1 MFIKKFKVLAV
12 FIVGIIFVFTIIF
25 FYNFFK
31 TNAAHGD
38 TLQNLSVYDDQLS
51 SQFANWSWNSSV
63 NFSNTS
69 PVNAGSSSI
78 SFTPAAWGGLYLHA
92 NTAIN
97 PASYTSLQFA
107 MQTADQEKNF
117 TLLFYDANNQVM
129 KSIPLTQYPGADQNG
144 WKMYTIPM
152 SEVSQPIGGFALQ
165 ETSGSDGPVVY
176 MDAIQ
181 FVTNQSAPTAPVAS
195 ESAAPTPTGDPA
207 PTAATVAPV
216 SAANTTGNP
225 LAGATFFNNPDVN
238 PAKQQEQQWESSR
251 PDDAAQIAKIADQ
264 PKAMWI
270 GSWNANVQADVQTV
284 VSKAAAAGSVPV
296 FVSYNIPNRDCG
308 GYSAGGSGSTE
319 TYTSWISSFAQGIG
333 NNRAVVIL
341 EPDALAQVTCLSA
354 DDQAQRYS
362 MLTNAVQTFKSL
374 GNTAVY
380 IDAGHSGWISASD
393 MANRLNQA
401 GIAKADGF
409 ALNVSNFMTSSDSIA
424 YGSELAGLV
433 ANKHFVIDTSRN
445 GNGPTGDN
453 AWCNPPGRALGDKP
467 TTQTGNA
474 LVDAYLWVKSPGE
487 SDGNCNGGPNAGAWF
502 ADYAL
507 GLAQRARW

>member
-284 VSKAAAAGSVPV
+284 VRKQLQQG
-296 FVSYNIPNRDCG
+296 VSRCSFP
-308 GYSAGGSGSTE
+308 T
-319 TYTSWISSFAQGIG
+319 TSQIVT
-333 NNRAVVIL
+333 AVVIRL
-341 EPDALAQVTCLSA
+341 EDQDPRRHTQVGSPHLHRGSAIIEQWLS
-354 DDQAQRYS
+354 
-362 MLTNAVQTFKSL
+362 L
-374 GNTAVY
+374 
-380 IDAGHSGWISASD
+380 
-393 MANRLNQA
+393 
-401 GIAKADGF
+401 
-409 ALNVSNFMTSSDSIA
+409 
-424 YGSELAGLV
+424 
-433 ANKHFVIDTSRN
+433 SRMH
-445 GNGPTGDN
+445 
-453 AWCNPPGRALGDKP
+453 LHK
-467 TTQTGNA
+467 
-474 LVDAYLWVKSPGE
+474 
-487 SDGNCNGGPNAGAWF
+487 
-502 ADYAL
+502 
-507 GLAQRARW
+507 